1 MPIQK
6 KKIRVDDADQE
17 KPAKRVP
24 VSTKK
29 ILYLE
34 IDDEVTSIYDKLG
47 KVKYKN
53 VYLVIPQ
60 RAVIFQSAIN
70 LKILKRKAEDLEK
83 NIFIVTNDSNGFNL
97 CNRIGLQV
105 SEKIEGQGHPALIS
119 GKFKE
124 NAENEITPL
133 KASVNSLNE
142 ESPSRRNEKK
152 FSISEL
158 IKRTTGGRIQIMPK
172 DFNSSARNAAQKK
185 AAGNQGKSSLV
196 LIAPNKK
203 ALFALVAVSVII
215 LMTISYIALPGATLI
230 LTPKSNVIEVP
241 KNIILADVDRNRA
254 ELDTRPTNMIPS
266 YRITTQIDKIFTFQA
281 TGKDAQGGISASGKI
296 KVKNISPNDWPLV
309 PKTRFQ
315 TADGLVFRISKQ
327 VMVPAGSP
335 EKPGELEVSVVAD
348 PVDAFGQPTGE
359 RGNLQG
365 EVKFFLPALSAE
377 NQKKLFAVSNGPFV
391 GGVTNIVKFIS
402 KEDVQAAQLKM
413 ENDLKTSAEA
423 ELKAVVTKR
432 NENQNTKLALLTG
445 KNIIEYGTPK
455 IVIPTNLEGQKL
467 DSFDVKGSMVVSG
480 VAYDLDELL
489 SILKREIRL
498 KKNPE
503 KTLASVDEDS
513 LTMKIVDYDK
523 TAQKITV
530 TATIQGIEEFEVSPK
545 KENGERLIKK
555 IQESIVGKDIRE
567 ARDFI
572 QNLPEI
578 ERVEIKTWPAWAP
591 TLPSVPDNIK
601 VEIKR

>member
-1 MPIQK
+1 MAMQK
-6 KKIRVDDADQE
+6 RKIKASEEKEVVKKPSR
-17 KPAKRVP
+17 
-24 VSTKK
+24 SNKK
-29 ILYLE
+29 ILYIE
-34 IDDEVTSIYDKLG
+34 IDDEITTLYDKLA
-47 KVKYKN
+47 KLKFKN

-70 LKILKRKAEDLEK
+70 LKILKRKAEDLDK
-83 NIFIVTNDSNGFNL
+83 KIFIVTNDPNGFNL
-97 CNRIGLQV
+97 AKRVGLEV
-105 SEKIEGQGHPALIS
+105 FDKLEGHEHPSLVT

-124 NAENEITPL
+124 NSENEITPL
-133 KASVNSLNE
+133 KASVNSLSE
-142 ESPSRRNEKK
+142 ESPSRRDEKK

-158 IKRTTGGRIQIMPK
+158 VKRGGKGALNILPK
-172 DFNSSARNAAQKK
+172 NIIISRKDQGKKKDGSS
-185 AAGNQGKSSLV
+185 KSSLV

-203 ALFALVAVSVII
+203 ALFALVTVSVII
-215 LMTISYIALPGATLI
+215 LMAISYIALPGATLV

-254 ELDTRPTNMIPS
+254 ELDTRPPNMIPS
-266 YRITTQIDKIFTFQA
+266 YHITTQIDKVFTYQSTGKNAEGGRNA
-281 TGKDAQGGISASGKI
+281 TGTVKI
-296 KVKNISPNDWPLV
+296 QNTSTNEWPLV

-315 TADGLVFRISKQ
+315 TADGLVFRIDKQ
-327 VMVPAGSP
+327 ITVPGGTTNN
-335 EKPGELEVSVVAD
+335 PGVLEVQVTAD
-348 PVDAFGQPTGE
+348 PLDAFGQPVGE
-359 RGNLQG
+359 RGNLKG

-377 NQKKLFAVSNGPFV
+377 NQKKIFATNVGDFS
-391 GGVTNIVKFIS
+391 GGVTNIVKYIS
-402 KEDVQAAQLKM
+402 KEDVDAARAKM
-413 ENDLKTSAEA
+413 DSDLRASAEA
-423 ELKAVVTKR
+423 ELQAVVTKR

-445 KNIIEYGTPK
+445 KNLTEFGTPK
-455 IVIPTNLEGQKL
+455 IVIPTNIEGQKL
-467 DSFDVKGSMVVSG
+467 ESFDVKGSMVVSG
-480 VAYDLDELL
+480 IAYDMDELM

-503 KTLASVDEDS
+503 KTLASIDEES
-513 LTMKIVDYDK
+513 LTYKLVENDK
-523 TAQKITV
+523 ANQKVTI

-555 IQESIVGKDIRE
+555 IKESIVGKEVRE

-591 TLPSVPDNIK
+591 TLPSVPDNIQ